1 MKNFW
6 RAWSWVA
13 IQMLLLAALIFW
25 PSHPLWATPRAWQAF
40 ATLWKAA
47 GLLFL
52 GIAALGLGRSL
63 TPSPLPK
70 SDATLQ
76 TGGMY
81 HYVRH
86 PIYSGVLLWAAGVA
100 FNSPDLVRGILFVA
114 LCAFFW
120 TKARFEER
128 QLARHFAN
136 YAAYAR
142 QTPMFVP
149 FWRRRA

>member
-13 IQMLLLAALIFW
+13 VQMLLLAALIFW
-25 PSHPLWATPRAWQAF
+25 PSHPLWATSRVWQAF
-40 ATLWKAA
+40 ATLWKGA

-52 GIAALGLGRSL
+52 IMAAWGLGRSL

-70 SDATLQ
+70 TDAILQ
-76 TGGMY
+76 TGGLF

-86 PIYSGVLLWAAGVA
+86 PIYSGVLLWAAGVTLA
-100 FNSPDLVRGILFVA
+100 SPDLARGLLFAA

-120 TKARFEER
+120 MKARFEER
-128 QLARHFAN
+128 QLTRRFAN
-136 YAAYAR
+136 YADYAR
-142 QTPMFVP
+142 ETPMFVP
-149 FWRRRA
+149 FWRRLG

>member
-13 IQMLLLAALIFW
+13 VQMLLLAALIFW
-25 PSHPLWATPRAWQAF
+25 PSHPLWATSRVWQAF
-40 ATLWKAA
+40 ATLWKGA

-52 GIAALGLGRSL
+52 IMAAWGLGRSL

-70 SDATLQ
+70 TDAILQ
-76 TGGMY
+76 TGGLF

-86 PIYSGVLLWAAGVA
+86 PIYSGVLLWAAGVT
-100 FNSPDLVRGILFVA
+100 FSSPDLMHGILFVT

-120 TKARFEER
+120 MKARFEER
-128 QLARHFAN
+128 WLRQQFVD
-136 YAAYAR
+136 YAGYAR
-142 QTPMFVP
+142 KTPMFVP
-149 FWRRRA
+149 FWRRGG

>member
-13 IQMLLLAALIFW
+13 VQMLLLAALIFW
-25 PSHPLWATPRAWQAF
+25 PSHPLWATPRVWQVF

-47 GLLFL
+47 GLVFL
-52 GIAALGLGRSL
+52 SIAALGLGRSL

-70 SDATLQ
+70 SDAMLQ
-76 TGGMY
+76 TGGLY
-81 HYVRH
+81 RWVRH
-86 PIYSGVLLWAAGVA
+86 PICGGLLLCAAGMTLA
-100 FNSPDLVRGILFVA
+100 SPRIARGILFA
-114 LCAFFW
+114 TLCAFFW
-120 TKARFEER
+120 MKARFEER
-128 QLARHFAN
+128 QLRRHFAN

-149 FWRRRA
+149 LWRRSG